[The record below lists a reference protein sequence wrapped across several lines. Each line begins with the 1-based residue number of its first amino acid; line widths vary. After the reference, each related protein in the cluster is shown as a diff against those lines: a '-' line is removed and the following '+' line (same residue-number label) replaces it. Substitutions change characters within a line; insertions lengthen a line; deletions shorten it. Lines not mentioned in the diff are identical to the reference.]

1 MYKPKVKLINNPDLT
16 RGSTNVTDHTAT
28 MAATMKAVLINKAL
42 AWFLRTTNN
51 GFFNVGY

>member
-42 AWFLRTTNN
+42 ACFLRTTNN